1 MWRRE
6 KMTIEIDNWLKIP
19 NAAAPGGDSLD
30 VAYNMQ
36 SMRRIRNL
44 KSVIANLE
52 VELED
57 IQEHFVGLGL
67 DHHEDEVSEE
77 LEKAYDSLAV
87 ERSHQNN
94 LTPAY
99 TRRALKDPDSV
110 ICAF

>member
-1 MWRRE
+1 
-6 KMTIEIDNWLKIP
+6 MTIEIDNWLKIP
-19 NAAAPGGDSLD
+19 NAAAAGGESLD

-44 KSVIANLE
+44 KSAIVNLE

-57 IQEHFVGLGL
+57 LQGRNLQLGEGLAHFAL
-67 DHHEDEVSEE
+67 EAEVSEE
-77 LEKAYDSLAV
+77 LEKAYDSLAE
-87 ERSHQNN
+87 ERNHQKNM
-94 LTPAY
+94 TPAY

>member
-19 NAAAPGGDSLD
+19 NAAAPGGESLD

-44 KSVIANLE
+44 KSAIAFSERRVLR
-52 VELED
+52 L
-57 IQEHFVGLGL
+57 EHFAL
-67 DHHEDEVSEE
+67 EAEVSEE
-77 LEKAYDSLAV
+77 LEKAYDSLAE

-94 LTPAY
+94 MTPELSSSY
-99 TRRALKDPDSV
+99 PRVKDPDSV
-110 ICAF
+110 ICAL

>member
-1 MWRRE
+1 
-6 KMTIEIDNWLKIP
+6 MTIEIDNWLKIP
-19 NAAAPGGDSLD
+19 SSASPGGQSLD

-44 KSVIANLE
+44 KSVIVNLE

-67 DHHEDEVSEE
+67 DHHEDEVTEE
-77 LEKAYDSLAV
+77 LEKACASLAE

-94 LTPAY
+94 MTPAQVQ
-99 TRRALKDPDSV
+99 TDLFPALLKDPDSV
-110 ICAF
+110 ICGF